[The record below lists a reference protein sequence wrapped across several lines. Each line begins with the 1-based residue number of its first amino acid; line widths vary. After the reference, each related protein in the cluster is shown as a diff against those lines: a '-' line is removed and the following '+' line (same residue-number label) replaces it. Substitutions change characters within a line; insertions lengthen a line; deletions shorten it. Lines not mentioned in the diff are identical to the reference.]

1 MRANIIS
8 IDVKNSFVVVNFQ
21 ILKTPSCY
29 YACYHATIFNEHVR
43 VESNYCCWQFQEL
56 IEELSTYY
64 LVKWRN
70 YYLSKERWDEWK
82 EKLKRGLDLKGKKLC
97 FFFID
102 WTGAEFVFLLY
113 ELENQWW
120 WWTFLVIMNPLTKIS
135 RPEKLKA
142 TLRMAHD
149 LKTFDKES
157 WNDRK
162 EGKYL
167 GPNH

>member
-1 MRANIIS
+1 M
-8 IDVKNSFVVVNFQ
+8 KNSFVVVIVNFQ
-21 ILKTPSCY
+21 ILKTLAKLRVLSRNHFQW
-29 YACYHATIFNEHVR
+29 ACPCRIKLLLLAISRAYRGII
-43 VESNYCCWQFQEL
+43 YL
-56 IEELSTYY
+56 LSG
-64 LVKWRN
+64 
-70 YYLSKERWDEWK
+70 EM
-82 EKLKRGLDLKGKKLC
+82 EKLLFEQRELGWMKRKNQERAWFKGKKLC